1 MLILCIEFQCSSSLE
16 GHENE
21 IKCVVWSRSGA
32 FLSTCSRDKSV
43 WVWDVLEEGEE
54 FECASVLHH
63 HTQDVKC
70 VRWHPT
76 QNVRRRLKELLFSV
90 SLLLVHNN
98 DDSLSYCKRPSG
110 NVGL

>member
-1 MLILCIEFQCSSSLE
+1 M
-16 GHENE
+16 
-21 IKCVVWSRSGA
+21 KCASWSRSGA

-43 WVWDVLEEGEE
+43 WVWDVIDDGEE

-76 QNVRRRLKELLFSV
+76 DNVSFFLQFVKFTSRYFVLI
-90 SLLLVHNN
+90 N
-98 DDSLSYCKRPSG
+98 DNYRTKKGTPTSTS
-110 NVGL
+110 

>member
-1 MLILCIEFQCSSSLE
+1 MYFKIVFIKLCMSIIVISNVIMVCAEFECTSSLE

-21 IKCVVWSRSGA
+21 VKSVVWSTSGA

-76 QNVRRRLKELLFSV
+76 ENVSKFLM
-90 SLLLVHNN
+90 
-98 DDSLSYCKRPSG
+98 
-110 NVGL
+110 